1 MTKTNKTIAL
11 IVAMGKE
18 LRLLLPLIQNLTTKE
33 IDGVT
38 FYEGTVGNNCVVASQ
53 CGIGKVNA
61 ALGAYSVIKN
71 FSPDLVINTGVAGGA
86 SKSINVMD
94 IVVADK
100 VVYHDVWCGPG
111 TVWGEAAGCPLY
123 FTCDEKYNAIALKQG
138 AGNVVSGLICSG
150 DQFIASMAEVEK
162 IQSHFP
168 DAAAVD
174 MESAA
179 IAQVCYKQNVPFM
192 CLRVISDS
200 PGASHNNSVQYENF
214 WEEAPEHVFDIVRQ
228 LLKEI

>member
-1 MTKTNKTIAL
+1 MTDNNKTIAV

-18 LRLLLPLIQNLTTKE
+18 LRLLLPLIQDLTTTD

-38 FYEGTVGNNCVVASQ
+38 FYEGKVGKNRVIASQ

-71 FSPDLVINTGVAGGA
+71 FAPDLVINTGVAGGA

-94 IVVADK
+94 IVIADR

-111 TVWGEAAGCPLY
+111 TAWGEAAGCPLY
-123 FTCDEKYNAIALKQG
+123 FKCDEKYNAIALKQG
-138 AGNVVSGLICSG
+138 VKNLVSGLICSG
-150 DQFIASMAEVEK
+150 DQFIASMAEVER

-179 IAQVCYKQNVPFM
+179 IAQVCYKQNVPFV

-214 WEEAPEHVFDIVRQ
+214 WEEAPEHVFDIVQQ
-228 LLKEI
+228 LLNEI